1 MRSSSSFGFTAP
13 FRLAAAALVACILAT
28 PAAAQFGGLKKKL
41 KRATSQEE
49 SPAAAQASDPTPAQ
63 GGTVV
68 LTPDVVNQLIT
79 GLKAGQA
86 EREAAATS
94 DDNSYGRYR
103 KAERAYTEAQAKC
116 ESQRQAWTMKGNAK
130 ELDKANALIEKM
142 LKAQEKQDYKTA
154 ALYQDSVNLLQG
166 GPACLI
172 KKPDQPKDYY
182 EAQREVEVRGE
193 KAAVKASGLGAGEYA
208 MAQERAMAILRGGA
222 PTDVPQ
228 SEKKAVM
235 DKKAELTR
243 LLWPEEKPVVAEA
256 KPVAQPTPAPQ
267 PQPQPT
273 PQVDPQTAAAA
284 NQMGMCMAKN
294 IEAHKSEV
302 ESLQKQAQAAQKAK
316 DQSKLMSIAQR
327 LQEIQM
333 AGCMGH

>member
-1 MRSSSSFGFTAP
+1 MP
-13 FRLAAAALVACILAT
+13 FARFAIVALAAVTLAT
-28 PAAAQFGGLKKKL
+28 PASAQFGGLKKKI
-41 KRATSQEE
+41 KKAAGQEE

-68 LTPDVVNQLIT
+68 LTADVVNQLIT

-86 EREAAATS
+86 EREAAANS
-94 DDNSYGRYR
+94 DDNSYGSYR

-116 ESQRQAWTMKGNAK
+116 ESQRQAWTMKGNEQ
-130 ELDKANALIEKM
+130 ELDRANALIEKM

-154 ALYQDSVNLLQG
+154 AVYQDSVNLLQG
-166 GPACLI
+166 GPACLV

-182 EAQREVEVRGE
+182 EAEREVEVRGE
-193 KAAVKASGLGAGEYA
+193 KAAVKASGLGGGEYA

-222 PTDVPQ
+222 PSDVSP

-235 DKKAELTR
+235 DKKAELTP
-243 LLWPEEKPVVAEA
+243 LLWPEEKPAVAA
-256 KPVAQPTPAPQ
+256 VKPVAQPTPAPQ

-294 IEAHKSEV
+294 IENHKSEV
-302 ESLQKQAQAAQKAK
+302 ESLQKQAQAAQKAG
-316 DQSKLMSIAQR
+316 DRSKLMAVAQR